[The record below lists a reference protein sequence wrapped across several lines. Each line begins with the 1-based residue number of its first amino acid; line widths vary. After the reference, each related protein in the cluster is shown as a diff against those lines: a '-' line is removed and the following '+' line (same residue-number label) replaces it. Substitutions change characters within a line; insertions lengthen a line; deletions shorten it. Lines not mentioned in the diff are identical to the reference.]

1 MIGINVWN
9 KSINYNNF
17 SLLISQTPTPKCS
30 TLRRRKSSQRKW
42 STKPCRFLLFLQV
55 WLPKP
60 IRTNKLFRS
69 LKTFLVTRSLIGK
82 QLRGPHSRPWCF
94 RIQVIIGRLY
104 GVQWFCDPNFNKKKF
119 FNKNLFQVTVH
130 MSSNMI
136 FSIHHL
142 TEVTILTQH

>member
-9 KSINYNNF
+9 KSINYNHF
-17 SLLISQTPTPKCS
+17 SLLINQTPTPKCS

-60 IRTNKLFRS
+60 TRTNKLFRS
-69 LKTFLVTRSLIGK
+69 LKTFLVTPSLIGK

-94 RIQVIIGRLY
+94 RIQVIITGRLY
-104 GVQWFCDPNFNKKKF
+104 AFVIPILTKNFF
-119 FNKNLFQVTVH
+119 LNKNLFQVTVH
-130 MSSNMI
+130 MSSNVI

-142 TEVTILTQH
+142 TAGTILTQY